1 MHRRLS
7 VVAALAIVGSLLCAV
22 RTAGAQPYAITS
34 HVVAGGGAT
43 SSTGGTFT
51 LGGTIGQADAS
62 GALTGSPYVVT
73 GGWWSTLVSSGS
85 AFTDDPLTAGVTFVR
100 TVHVTELRTRID
112 SLRVHFGLGAAVYT
126 DPTLTA
132 GATIVRGVHIQELRQ
147 ALVEAYQ
154 AAMTAPPSFTDPS
167 LQSGTTQIRAVH
179 ITELRVA
186 VEVLE
191 AF

>member
-1 MHRRLS
+1 MLL
-7 VVAALAIVGSLLCAV
+7 AALAIGGSLLCAV

-43 SSTGGTFT
+43 SSSGGAYTV
-51 LGGTIGQADAS
+51 GGTIGQADAS
-62 GALTGSPYVVT
+62 AALTGSPYVVS
-73 GGWWSTLVSSGS
+73 GGFWATLVSSGS
-85 AFTDDPLTAGVTFVR
+85 AFTDDPLTAGVTFVKAI
-100 TVHVTELRTRID
+100 HVSELRTRID
-112 SLRVHFGLGAAVYT
+112 ALRAHFGLGAAVYA

-132 GATIVRGVHIQELRQ
+132 GATIVRGVHILELRQ

-179 ITELRVA
+179 ITELRTAVA
-186 VEVLE
+186 TLE